1 MSPVFPTWKGWMTPM
16 NYFCLQMNVLQGWM
30 QESYFD
36 RMMIPR
42 IQNLKRSWLL
52 LRQEV
57 RMMLQS
63 WLHTG
68 NSLTKLWSLFWGLL
82 SLRLMPKDRCL
93 FQDDYSRSAGVDP
106 LERNDKILL
115 HSKTIGLDEV
125 ELLLCQIYRTGS
137 HGLLPWLVLVG
148 RWSCLLMRLKER
160 KSRWEVEEIKRWKS
174 WVKKKST
181 SV

>member
-1 MSPVFPTWKGWMTPM
+1 MSPIFPTWKWWMTPM
-16 NYFCLQMNVLQGWM
+16 NYFCLLMDVLQGWM
-30 QESYFD
+30 QESYCD

-68 NSLTKLWSLFWGLL
+68 NSLTRLWSLFWGLL
-82 SLRLMPKDRCL
+82 SPRLMPKDQCL

-125 ELLLCQIYRTGS
+125 ELLLCQIYRIGS
-137 HGLLPWLVLVG
+137 RDPLPWLCPAG
-148 RWSCLLMRLKER
+148 RWSSLLRLEER
-160 KSRWEVEEIKRWKS
+160 KSRWEVGEIKRWES

-181 SV
+181 S